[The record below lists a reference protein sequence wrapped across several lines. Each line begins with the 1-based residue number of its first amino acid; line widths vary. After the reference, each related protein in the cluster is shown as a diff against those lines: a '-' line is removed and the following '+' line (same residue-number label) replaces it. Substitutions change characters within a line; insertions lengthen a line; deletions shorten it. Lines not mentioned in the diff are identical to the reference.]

1 MEKRR
6 NEPDCIRN
14 RKGKIELMKNS
25 IFSSVNLPSPEMAK
39 VKTPSEVKKENQE
52 NPTTK
57 EKRLNKMINTEQA
70 NFDTLILK
78 PKTRHNK
85 IQLLKSQI
93 TLFYLIEKMPK
104 MNKSKVKKI
113 TTKSRFEKS
122 AFWFF
127 QEHS

>member
-1 MEKRR
+1 
-6 NEPDCIRN
+6 
-14 RKGKIELMKNS
+14 MKNS

-113 TTKSRFEKS
+113 SEIVREIEDYKSLETLREI
-122 AFWFF
+122 
-127 QEHS
+127 EELIYEIE

>member
-1 MEKRR
+1 
-6 NEPDCIRN
+6 
-14 RKGKIELMKNS
+14 MKNS
-25 IFSSVNLPSPEMAK
+25 IFQSVNSPSAILPK

-57 EKRLNKMINTEQA
+57 EKRLNKMMDTEQA

-113 TTKSRFEKS
+113 SEIIREIEDYEGLETLKDIERELY
-122 AFWFF
+122 
-127 QEHS
+127 EIE